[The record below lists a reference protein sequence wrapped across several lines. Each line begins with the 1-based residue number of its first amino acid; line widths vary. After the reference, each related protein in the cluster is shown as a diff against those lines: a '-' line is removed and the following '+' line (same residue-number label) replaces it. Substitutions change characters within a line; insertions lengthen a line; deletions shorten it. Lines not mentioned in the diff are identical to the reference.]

1 MKDFLIPMKIPQK
14 WGCQLEM
21 SYVLGQQ
28 AFYSENYATKS
39 TVAITG
45 IVLQKSKV
53 GGWYCNQIMEGL
65 L

>member
-14 WGCQLEM
+14 WGCQLVM
-21 SYVLGQQ
+21 SYVFGQQ

-45 IVLQKSKV
+45 VLR
-53 GGWYCNQIMEGL
+53 QIWW
-65 L
+65 